1 MKKERLHLYQ
11 LDMKYVRDLAK
22 ADDKVMSVSPQQHK
36 ENRPFVGI
44 IIVMDQHKYCIPLT
58 SPKPKHSKMK
68 NDLDFS
74 KILDS
79 DNKIIGALNLNNMIP
94 VSKEVI
100 RILDIRPDRRDS
112 PKERAYKELLNN
124 QLDWCNNNIESITK
138 KATKLY
144 VLVTQTPEKSRNLTK
159 RCCDFKKLEA
169 VLEKK
174 LLSHQEQHEQPSKH
188 LLLHFLAS
196 RENKFSLLC
205 SKKNQINLTLR
216 IKRENR
222 RYNHPIKKHII
233 FVK

>member
-1 MKKERLHLYQ
+1 
-11 LDMKYVRDLAK
+11 
-22 ADDKVMSVSPQQHK
+22 
-36 ENRPFVGI
+36 
-44 IIVMDQHKYCIPLT
+44 
-58 SPKPKHSKMK
+58 MK

-138 KATKLY
+138 KANKLY

-174 LLSHQEQHEQPSKH
+174 LLSHQEQHEQPSKPSS
-188 LLLHFLAS
+188 FT
-196 RENKFSLLC
+196 FS
-205 SKKNQINLTLR
+205 SKQRKQVQSAVQQKESDKPHTQDKKRKPTL
-216 IKRENR
+216 
-222 RYNHPIKKHII
+222 
-233 FVK
+233 

>member
-100 RILDIRPDRRDS
+100 RILDIRSDRRDS

-174 LLSHQEQHEQPSKH
+174 LLSHQEQHEQPSKPSS
-188 LLLHFLAS
+188 FT
-196 RENKFSLLC
+196 FS
-205 SKKNQINLTLR
+205 SKQRKQVQSAVQQKESDKSHTQDK
-216 IKRENR
+216 KRK
-222 RYNHPIKKHII
+222 PSL
-233 FVK
+233 

>member
-112 PKERAYKELLNN
+112 PKERAYKDLLNN

-138 KATKLY
+138 KANKLY

-174 LLSHQEQHEQPSKH
+174 LLSHQEQHEQPSKPSS
-188 LLLHFLAS
+188 FT
-196 RENKFSLLC
+196 FS
-205 SKKNQINLTLR
+205 SKQRKQVQSAVQQKESDKPHTQDK
-216 IKRENR
+216 KRK
-222 RYNHPIKKHII
+222 PSL
-233 FVK
+233 

>member
-1 MKKERLHLYQ
+1 
-11 LDMKYVRDLAK
+11 MKYVRDLAK

-138 KATKLY
+138 KATKLFWRRNCS
-144 VLVTQTPEKSRNLTK
+144 LIKSNMNSLQ
-159 RCCDFKKLEA
+159 
-169 VLEKK
+169 
-174 LLSHQEQHEQPSKH
+174 SH

-216 IKRENR
+216 IRKENHH
-222 RYNHPIKKHII
+222 YD
-233 FVK
+233 VKSSIQS

>member
-22 ADDKVMSVSPQQHK
+22 VDDKVMSVSPQQHK

-100 RILDIRPDRRDS
+100 RILDIKPDRRDS

-138 KATKLY
+138 KANKLY
-144 VLVTQTPEKSRNLTK
+144 VLVTQTPEKSRNLTR

-174 LLSHQEQHEQPSKH
+174 LLSHQEQHEQPSKPSS
-188 LLLHFLAS
+188 FT
-196 RENKFSLLC
+196 FS
-205 SKKNQINLTLR
+205 SKQRKQVQSAVQQKESDKPHTQDK
-216 IKRENR
+216 KRK
-222 RYNHPIKKHII
+222 PSL
-233 FVK
+233 